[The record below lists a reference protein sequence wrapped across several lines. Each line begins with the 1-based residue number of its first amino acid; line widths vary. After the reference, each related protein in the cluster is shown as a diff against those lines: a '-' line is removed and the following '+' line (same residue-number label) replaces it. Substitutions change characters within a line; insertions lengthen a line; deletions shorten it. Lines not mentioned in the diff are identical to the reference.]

1 MNQVQVKV
9 VEAEL
14 GKAVV
19 EGRGDV
25 LGSVLR
31 VPELGG
37 DEEVLTLDALAEGSL
52 EGVGNLLLVAVDLG
66 KIDVLVAG
74 LESLVNGGLDL
85 TGLSLPCSES
95 QLTVALLSVRV
106 HNDVLLITE
115 VLTGWRRRC

>member
-1 MNQVQVKV
+1 MDITLLVERDGEVDEVQVKV

-74 LESLVNGGLDL
+74 LEGLVNGGLNL
-85 TGLSLPCSES
+85 TGLSLPCTES
-95 QLTVALLSVRV
+95 QLAV
-106 HNDVLLITE
+106 VLLAIDA
-115 VLTGWRRRC
+115 G